1 MTTLK
6 GDQIWYRDFGI
17 LFGDRLIEFW
27 PTSDQTF
34 AERVNAVVRF
44 ILYGTILTY
53 ALTRDPRYV
62 FYGAATVLII
72 SFIYENKTR
81 TEAFREGEKAA
92 GVGAQGKAACTRP
105 TKSNPFGNVLLTDYA
120 DRPDRPAAC
129 TVDEVA
135 DETRDAFN
143 HKLFRN
149 LTDVYEKENS
159 QRQFYTMPS
168 TTIPNDV
175 KGFAEFTYGIR
186 SNCKTNPEQCTG
198 YDG

>member
-1 MTTLK
+1 ME
-6 GDQIWYRDFGI
+6 GDQIWYRDLSV

-34 AERVNAVVRF
+34 AERINAVVRF

-53 ALTRDPRYV
+53 AIARNPRYV
-62 FYGAATVLII
+62 LYGVATILII
-72 SFIYENKTR
+72 SFIYENKTQ
-81 TEAFREGEKAA
+81 TEAFREGE
-92 GVGAQGKAACTRP
+92 GVGAASKEACVRP
-105 TKSNPFGNVLLTDYA
+105 TKNNPFGNVLLSDYA

-129 TVDEVA
+129 AVEDVQE
-135 DETRDAFN
+135 EMRDAFN
-143 HKLFRN
+143 HKLYRN

-175 KGFAEFTYGIR
+175 KSFADFAYGIR
-186 SNCKTNPEQCTG
+186 TNCKTNPEQCTG

>member
-1 MTTLK
+1 MD
-6 GDQIWYRDFGI
+6 GDQIWYRDLGI

-34 AERVNAVVRF
+34 AERINAVVRF

-53 ALTRDPRYV
+53 AISRDPRYV
-62 FYGAATVLII
+62 LYGVATILII
-72 SFIYENKTR
+72 SFIYENKKQ
-81 TEAFREGEKAA
+81 TEAFSEGD
-92 GVGAQGKAACTRP
+92 GVGARGKPACVRP
-105 TKSNPFGNVLLTDYA
+105 TTNNPFGNVLLTDYA
-120 DRPDRPAAC
+120 DQPDRPAAC
-129 TVDEVA
+129 RVDDVQE
-135 DETRDAFN
+135 ETRDAFN
-143 HKLFRN
+143 HKLYRN

-175 KGFAEFTYGIR
+175 KSFSEFTYGIR
-186 SNCKTNPEQCTG
+186 NNCKTNPEQCTG